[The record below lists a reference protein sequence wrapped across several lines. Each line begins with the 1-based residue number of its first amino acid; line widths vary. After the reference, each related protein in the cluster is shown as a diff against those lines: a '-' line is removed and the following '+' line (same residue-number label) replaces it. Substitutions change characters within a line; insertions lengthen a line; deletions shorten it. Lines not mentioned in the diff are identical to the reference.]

1 MQKKKEKMPS
11 YLTPYLIDE
20 ETEVHE
26 VKGFDY
32 DHSGHWQNYDL
43 GVEISQFIIQR
54 LFYPDHIAH
63 I

>member
-1 MQKKKEKMPS
+1 MPS